1 MLLIPNVRL
10 IFWTVIWKEHLVE
23 LLPQQNCSYVH
34 FNSSWLTSHQ
44 QSQKPWILTSQ
55 HIDNP
60 YPSYPYLEHFL
71 RTYQFTKYHNLRCLR
86 RQLSFKLMAFRTIY
100 LPWISPNTNNQT
112 KPLNG
117 LGTSGLAKELNCKL
131 GFASNH
137 SRWNPGCREPSEAR
151 SSRPSPQIW
160 RTPGKSSFAVQNL
173 PFFFLLGCQLH
184 VRNKLSK
191 I

>member
-86 RQLSFKLMAFRTIY
+86 RQLSLKLVAFSYHLSTMNLTQHKQPSKTVERFGHLWLGQGTQLQTGIRLKSLTVESRLSWTI
-100 LPWISPNTNNQT
+100 WSPLFQAKPPDLKNTRQI
-112 KPLNG
+112 KFRRPK
-117 LGTSGLAKELNCKL
+117 LAL
-131 GFASNH
+131 
-137 SRWNPGCREPSEAR
+137 
-151 SSRPSPQIW
+151 
-160 RTPGKSSFAVQNL
+160 
-173 PFFFLLGCQLH
+173 FFLLGCQLH